1 MERETKEIKVQN
13 RTFKVK
19 TYATAREV
27 NQIQQALLKGTKV
40 SVVGDQPK
48 IDEFNPSAQF
58 DMECELIKTMVV
70 SMDGSEEFMPALESS
85 PAELWNALVA
95 ELDALVSKKK
105 S

>member
-1 MERETKEIKVQN
+1 MERETKPLKIGERSFV
-13 RTFKVK
+13 VK

-58 DMECELIKTMVV
+58 EMECELIKTMVV
-70 SMDGSEEFMPALESS
+70 SMDGSEDFMPILESS
-85 PAELWNALVA
+85 PSEVWNELVVA
-95 ELDALVSKKK
+95 LDALVSKKK